1 MVGKTIS
8 HYTILEKLGEGGMG
22 VVYKALDTKLERIVA
37 LKLLRP
43 EIMGDQ
49 EATKRFIREARA
61 ASALNH
67 PNITTI
73 YEIGDWH
80 GRDYICMEYLEGQT
94 VKVKVKSNPLPI
106 DDVLDIAIQTAEAL
120 QEAHAQDIIHRDI
133 KSENIMVT
141 PRGQVKLMDF
151 GLAKLKGTTTLTK
164 DGSTMGTIAYM
175 SPEQTQGENVDQ
187 RTDIWSFGV
196 VLYEMITGQ
205 LPFRGDYDQ
214 AVIYSILNE
223 EPEAMVRLREDVP
236 IELEQIV
243 NQALTKNPNERYEN
257 ISSMIEDL
265 NPPKNRFGTKKSRRN
280 SKPQKNV
287 QSKLIYSL
295 ASVIVIIAI
304 SLVLRP
310 TFLSD
315 KIDSI
320 AVLPFEDFSKDI
332 KQEYFTDGITD
343 TLITELSKISAL
355 RVISR
360 TSVMQYKKESK
371 SLAQIAEELNVDA
384 VVEGSI
390 SREGDKVRISA
401 RLIKTM
407 PD

>member
-151 GLAKLKGTTTLTK
+151 GLTKLKGTTTLTK